1 MRCLKVYAYRVR
13 RKIGGEGG
21 QFLPGAP
28 AVGYRLMRPATL
40 ARPRR
45 VAIVPVTLVLAE
57 AGGDSRC

>member
-1 MRCLKVYAYRVR
+1 MHYLKVYAYPVQ
-13 RKIGGEGG
+13 RKMGGEGG